1 MTKFSSAAAY
11 LLKKFWL
18 LLAVLLVLF
27 ALILSAARYALPHI
41 EHNKYLLEDYINQQY
56 GVNLSI
62 DSVHAVWE
70 RSGPSIVLNSVS
82 LAKDEASPVAL
93 DIRQIYV
100 ELDFWQSLRQQLIS
114 SPRFELRGL
123 QLDIDADR
131 VSGSSKNNFPVITA
145 LERLFLE
152 QLQSFSLED
161 GTISLTRNGDTN
173 SFDVTTLSWNNFEER
188 HQGLGRIKVDGVS
201 ANSASFVI
209 DIQGTKDEFEGV
221 FYAKA
226 EDLDIS
232 PWVSD
237 LIKTKRP
244 LAQSR
249 ANLEIWTRFSE
260 SAVNSVQAELNNSLL
275 QWGDEQ
281 IKTVT
286 GITGGS
292 LQALPT
298 TDGWNIRV
306 DQLKLNSSNATL
318 TTDVIGTIS
327 NNGNAVFN
335 TIKPVEINPF
345 LLLLPLFLDDTSED
359 EIRALDPKGE
369 LATLQLQWQHGS
381 PALAAKV
388 LDLKWS
394 QTDAIPGLSSLDADI
409 FWYKHNGAVFLESS
423 DSELSSKGIIKK
435 DVHVNNITA
444 DIYVYPLQ
452 SNEKSSDNSS
462 EEISTLQAQRQRKAE
477 PRRWGISS
485 DNIIIDT
492 DSVSLTSAFNF
503 DLSSGHLS
511 LFTDVDPLP
520 LAGVS
525 DLFPAP
531 VMSDNLDNYL
541 TRAFVGGGEIEAARV
556 LWFGKINE
564 YPFTE
569 QQGIFQASVD
579 ISKSDFLFSSKWPAL
594 SELDLSLRFI
604 NKGLFMTSSSAEL
617 EGVKVRNM
625 SAAIPTFKRDAVLT
639 IDAAGDGAGESLTSL
654 MMASSIKDS
663 LGKVLEQ
670 DVQVAGPLSADIHLH
685 IPLNGEQVRATGTA
699 ALAENTV
706 YIPKTNMRF
715 ERTKGNI
722 AFDNGNIDAKE
733 LSAQFL
739 NQAVTIDIHGQ
750 QKEEYLL
757 NVGLAGRWHVH
768 PLANY
773 VNTELT
779 DYVDGE
785 TQWQT
790 NVDLILGK
798 DTFSYTADLNADLT
812 ATQSVL
818 PEPFN
823 TAAGTSLPLNIQS
836 SGNLTASN
844 VNATLGEDIRFTGTL
859 PHKEMQFSR
868 AHLALGESDIANIGT
883 GFSIAANLDNAN
895 VKEWFT
901 TISMLTSGN
910 QQQVSSSEEL
920 SSSKAANASSSS
932 SEPTKNGLFGTP
944 SRIFA
949 KASELTF
956 AGHAINDVQINAQER
971 NNNWLL
977 DIGSA
982 AARGT
987 ILVNGNL
994 AQQGIEINA
1003 DYLNLIKPEAI
1014 ELEVNETNI
1023 NVLADFN
1030 AKQSDDPFELDPRSL
1045 PPVYFRCESCIFHGI
1060 DLGNITLD
1068 IVKTDS
1074 GLKARQLV
1082 IRSPEA
1088 TITAKGDWEYKDGAS
1103 ISRIEGNLLAP
1114 DVGQMLKEYKIE
1126 SGIKDSEADV
1136 AFNIQ
1141 WPNSPMDLQLN
1152 KLQGDV
1158 EWSLSDGYLT
1168 ELSDQGSRIFT
1179 LFSLNSLV
1187 RKLSLDF
1194 RDVFAKGFFYDD
1206 MGGTLTIVDGKA
1218 YTDDTEIDG
1227 GAGEIEIMGFTD
1239 LGTGDLNYNVSFAPN
1254 VTGNLPFL
1262 VYFLATPPT
1271 ALAAIAIDQ
1280 VLTSAKVI
1288 SNVNYRV
1295 SGTIS
1300 EPQFEE
1306 VERNSKDISL
1316 PAQNVPVQKDPLD
1329 RPLTEDDVRR
1339 IKMEVIDG

>member
-1 MTKFSSAAAY
+1 MTKFSSAASY

-27 ALILSAARYALPHI
+27 ALVLSAARYALPHI
-41 EHNKYLLEDYINQQY
+41 EHNKHLLEDYINEQY

-62 DSVHAVWE
+62 DTIHAVWE

-82 LAKDEASPVAL
+82 LAKDDASPVEL
-93 DIRQIYV
+93 NIRQIYV
-100 ELDFWQSLRQQLIS
+100 ELDFWQSLRQRLIS

-123 QLDIDADR
+123 HLDIDADR
-131 VSGSSKNNFPVITA
+131 VSGSSKNKFPVINA

-152 QLQSFSLED
+152 QLQSFSLEE
-161 GTISLTRNGDTN
+161 GKISLTRNGDTN
-173 SFDVTTLSWNNFEER
+173 SFNIDSLSWNNREER
-188 HQGLGRIKVDGVS
+188 HQGLGRMKVDGLS

-209 DIQGTKDEFEGV
+209 DINGYKDEFDGV

-249 ANLEIWTRFSE
+249 ANLEVWANFSE
-260 SAVNSVQAELNNSLL
+260 TAIGSVQAELNNSLF
-275 QWGDEQ
+275 QWGNERV
-281 IKTVT
+281 KTVT

-292 LQALPT
+292 LQAMPSR
-298 TDGWNIRV
+298 DGWNVRV

-318 TTDVIGTIS
+318 TTDVIGHVS

-335 TIKPVEINPF
+335 TVKPVEINPF
-345 LLLLPLFLDDTSED
+345 LLLLPLFLDDTNEE

-369 LATLQLQWQHGS
+369 LATLQVQWQNGA

-388 LDLKWS
+388 LDLTWTKTAS
-394 QTDAIPGLSSLDADI
+394 IPGLSSLDADF

-423 DSELSSKGIIKK
+423 DSQLSSQGIIKK
-435 DVHVNNITA
+435 DINVNKIAA
-444 DIYVYPLQ
+444 DIYVYPLY
-452 SNEKSSDNSS
+452 EEFSDDAVIEGGVIEGAADKRATVATAKKPAATKKRTAS
-462 EEISTLQAQRQRKAE
+462 ARQWVLKGE
-477 PRRWGISS
+477 
-485 DNIIIDT
+485 NIIVDT
-492 DSVSLTSAFNF
+492 DSVALTSAFSLNTSTSDMSLF
-503 DLSSGHLS
+503 ADIDPLS
-511 LFTDVDPLP
+511 LGT
-520 LAGVS
+520 VS
-525 DLFPAP
+525 ELFPSP

-541 TRAFVGGGEIEAARV
+541 TRAFTGKGSIDKARI
-556 LWFGKINE
+556 LWFGKTKDF
-564 YPFTE
+564 PFTE
-569 QQGIFQASVD
+569 GQGVFQAYVD
-579 ISKSDFLFSSKWPAL
+579 IKDSDFLFSSKWPAL
-594 SELDLSLRFI
+594 NELDLALRFV
-604 NKGLFMTSSSAEL
+604 NDGLFMSTSSAKLADVQIGDMTAS
-617 EGVKVRNM
+617 
-625 SAAIPTFKRDAVLT
+625 IPKFKPSSILT
-639 IDAAGDGAGESLTSL
+639 IDATGEGTGEGLTQL
-654 MMASSIKDS
+654 MMASSIQDS
-663 LGKVLEQ
+663 LGKVLNQ
-670 DVQVAGPLSADIHLH
+670 DVQVSGPLSADIHLH

-699 ALAENTV
+699 ALVENTV
-706 YIPKTNMRF
+706 YIPTTKMRF
-715 ERTKGNI
+715 KRASGDIE
-722 AFDNGNIDAKE
+722 FDNGNISATG

-739 NQAVTIDIHGQ
+739 SQAVSIDLTGVQ
-750 QKEEYLL
+750 EKDYSL
-757 NVGLAGRWHVH
+757 NVQLAGRWHVH

-779 DYVDGE
+779 DYIDGE

-790 NVDLILGK
+790 SIDLTLAK
-798 DTFSYTADLNADLT
+798 DSFSYAAELTADLT
-812 ATQSVL
+812 ATQSIL
-818 PEPFN
+818 PAPFE
-823 TAAGTSLPLNIQS
+823 TPAGTSLPLYIKS
-836 SGNLTASN
+836 SGDRQASN
-844 VNATLGEDIRFTGTL
+844 VVATLGDDIRFNGTL
-859 PHKEMQFSR
+859 PHQEMQFSR

-883 GFSIAANLDNAN
+883 GFSIAANLESAN
-895 VKEWFT
+895 VAEWFT
-901 TISMLTSGN
+901 TVSMLTSGGQKN
-910 QQQVSSSEEL
+910 RNDATNDPVNDNSGE
-920 SSSKAANASSSS
+920 NGT
-932 SEPTKNGLFGTP
+932 TKGGIFGTP

-949 KASELTF
+949 KTAELTF
-956 AGHAINDVQINAQER
+956 AGHSIKNVQMNAQER
-971 NNNWLL
+971 NEDWLL

-987 ILVNGNL
+987 VRVNGDL

-1003 DYLNLIKPEAI
+1003 DYLNLPKPDDS
-1014 ELEVNETNI
+1014 VQET
-1023 NVLADFN
+1023 
-1030 AKQSDDPFELDPRSL
+1030 KSDPFELDPRSL
-1045 PPVYFRCESCIFHGI
+1045 PPMYFYCESCVFHSI
-1060 DLGNITLD
+1060 DLGKVTVD
-1068 IVKTDS
+1068 IAKTNN
-1074 GLKARQLV
+1074 GLHARQLM
-1082 IRSPEA
+1082 IRSPETNVTA
-1088 TITAKGDWEYKDGAS
+1088 TGFWHYVNGAVETS
-1103 ISRIEGNLLAP
+1103 IEGSLTSP
-1114 DVGQMLKEYKIE
+1114 DVGQMLKEFEIE

-1136 AFNIQ
+1136 AFNFSWQ
-1141 WPNSPMDLQLN
+1141 NSPMDFQLG

-1206 MGGTLTIVDGKA
+1206 MGGTLNIVDGRA
-1218 YTDDTEIDG
+1218 YTDDTLIDG
-1227 GAGEIEIMGFTD
+1227 GAGEIEITGLTD
-1239 LGTGDLNYNVSFAPN
+1239 LGTGGLNYNVSFAPN

-1295 SGTIS
+1295 TGTIS
-1300 EPQFEE
+1300 EPKFDE
-1306 VERNSKDISL
+1306 VDRNSKDISL
-1316 PAQNVPVQKDPLD
+1316 PAQNVPMEKDPLD